1 VIAAPAAIRL
11 YRRRI
16 MRKRTALEP
25 RLMALTEAELAAQRK
40 TRSWIPQSGAR
51 TAMDPTRWSQ
61 RALQE
66 SYWRLVD
73 SWTQQRAVH

>member
-1 VIAAPAAIRL
+1 
-11 YRRRI
+11 

-25 RLMALTEAELAAQRK
+25 RLMALTAAELAAQRK
-40 TRSWIPQSGAR
+40 TRSWIPQSAVR

-66 SYWRLVD
+66 SYWQLVD
-73 SWTQQRAVH
+73 IWTQQRTVH

>member
-1 VIAAPAAIRL
+1 
-11 YRRRI
+11 
-16 MRKRTALEP
+16 MRKRSVLEP
-25 RLMALTEAELAAQRK
+25 RLMALSESELAAQRNS
-40 TRSWIPQSGAR
+40 RSWIPQSTSR

-73 SWTQQRAVH
+73 IWTQQRTVH

>member
-1 VIAAPAAIRL
+1 
-11 YRRRI
+11 

-25 RLMALTEAELAAQRK
+25 RLMALSEAELTAHRK
-40 TRSWIPQSGAR
+40 SRSWIPQSSTR

-73 SWTQQRAVH
+73 IWTQQRTVH

>member
-1 VIAAPAAIRL
+1 
-11 YRRRI
+11 

-25 RLMALTEAELAAQRK
+25 RLMALTEAELLALHK
-40 TRSWIPQSGAR
+40 SRSWIPQSMPR

-66 SYWRLVD
+66 SYWRMVD
-73 SWTQQRAVH
+73 IWTRQRTVH

>member
-11 YRRRI
+11 YRRQI
-16 MRKRTALEP
+16 MRKRALEP
-25 RLMALTEAELAAQRK
+25 RLMALTEAELATQRK

-73 SWTQQRAVH
+73 SWTRQRTVH